1 MVSKDSKWDA
11 SYEKRQQAASD
22 MINGAKETEM
32 EDFNKH
38 DRFTQAVEEAF
49 GNLGKWDSEG
59 KLTGLIAA
67 VFDGRLDKFRHDGL
81 IVFSPNQGETFFVAN
96 DEGRCLGETHCIGT
110 PLPEVE
116 EWVEAKADLY
126 GDSR

>member
-1 MVSKDSKWDA
+1 MASKDSKWSA
-11 SYEKRQQAASD
+11 SYEARQKAASD
-22 MINGAKETEM
+22 MINGAEETDM
-32 EDFNKH
+32 EDFNQN

-49 GNLGKWDSEG
+49 GNLGMWNSEG
-59 KLTGLIAA
+59 KLLGLIAA
-67 VFDGRLDKFRHDGL
+67 VFDGRLSKFRYDDL
-81 IVFSPNQGETFFVAN
+81 IVFSHDEGETFFVTN